1 MGSPG
6 IFAAIDRE
14 VAEGA
19 VIGDDNESVGRFC
32 GDGNPKDE
40 KYDADEQEANFHE
53 RDVCWHRFWL
63 SGGIVV
69 RGKVRS
75 ALWRDS

>member
-1 MGSPG
+1 MGNPG

-19 VIGDDNESVGRFC
+19 VIGVDNESVGRFC

-53 RDVCWHRFWL
+53 RDVW
-63 SGGIVV
+63 
-69 RGKVRS
+69 
-75 ALWRDS
+75 